1 MVRNISKV
9 RNRQE
14 LSVATLIKKGNVMSK
29 KYESLAQD
37 IIKNI
42 GGKQNVKDVYHCQ
55 TRLRFKL
62 AEEEKADKAALE
74 AMDGVAKVIINAGV
88 YQVVI
93 GTHVADVFEEVEK
106 LVNIKKDTGDEQ
118 GEKKGI
124 VNTVIDFVA
133 GTFQPIIP
141 ALSGAGMVKAIMAL
155 LVVFH
160 LISTESQT
168 YYMLNVF
175 ADGVFY
181 FLPML
186 LAFCEA
192 QKLRCNPVLAAGVAA
207 MLLHPNW
214 LSLVTA
220 AEPVHFFEVLPFTLT
235 SYASSV
241 IPIILIV
248 FVQAYVEKLLKKW
261 IPKAVELVFVPMF
274 TFLIMG
280 TLAFSVLGPIGSI
293 LGNYLAI
300 FFEFLST
307 NVSWL
312 PAVLIGGLLPVMV
325 MFGLHNGVAPLGVM
339 QMANLGY
346 DSIFGPGC
354 LCSNMAQASAGL
366 VVTLRSKDKKERQT
380 AASGSITAYMG
391 ITEPI
396 LYGINLPKKY
406 PLAAAM
412 IGGGLGG
419 AYAGFTH
426 THRFATGSSGLPAV
440 LLYIGDN
447 TMTFFINIIIAILIS
462 AVVSAVLTYLFSLRF
477 EKGEKASQEETAQE
491 KTTPI
496 KSDDMTFLVPVQGE
510 VHPISD
516 AEDEAFAS
524 EALGKGAVIFPSE
537 GAVYAPF
544 NGTVEALFPTKH
556 AIGLR
561 SDSGIEVLIHV
572 GIDTVKLDGKYFEA
586 FTEQGAHVEKGQKL
600 ISFEKEAIE
609 KEGYKT
615 QVMVVISNSDD
626 YNEITLT
633 AHGSA
638 DVKSQLVEIK

>member
-1 MVRNISKV
+1 
-9 RNRQE
+9 
-14 LSVATLIKKGNVMSK
+14 MSK